1 MPSHATVLFVEDN
14 EDLRK
19 NAALVLDLEGYA
31 VRLASDG
38 QAALEMLEQGLVPD
52 LIVSDIMMPRVDG
65 YGLFEAVQQMPHLRG
80 IPFIFLTARGSRQD
94 ITAGRQLGVDDYL
107 VKPFDP
113 EDFIATVE
121 NKLRRSRDMHALA
134 AHRLDNARSLL
145 VQVLSHELR
154 TPITY
159 VTGGFALLAEE
170 LNAQKDTLNQQGI
183 EVSLNLIQNGTQR
196 LNRLAEQTVVYTQ
209 IISGAAAQHVAEAGE
224 PLELEALIY
233 DAQAAHRRL
242 IEERGIVI
250 RESSTEPAPIVV
262 MGLKDL
268 LVMAFGEILRNA
280 IQYAPAGGHIDI
292 RLGTEDGV
300 AVLAICDDGPGIPLE
315 DQATIWEVLVQSN
328 RETNEQQG
336 AGIGLPIARGIVE
349 AHRGS
354 IALESAPGR
363 GTEVTFRLPLADL
376 PPG

>member
-1 MPSHATVLFVEDN
+1 MPPHATVLFVEDN

-38 QAALEMLEQGLVPD
+38 QDALEMLEQGFVPD

-65 YGLFEAVQQMPHLRG
+65 YGLFEAVQRMPHLRG

-113 EDFIATVE
+113 EDFLATIE
-121 NKLRRSRDMHALA
+121 NKLRRSRDIHALA
-134 AHRLDNARSLL
+134 AQRLDNARSLL

-170 LNAQKDTLNQQGI
+170 LNAKKDTLNPRDI

-209 IISGAAAQHVAEAGE
+209 IISGAAAQHVAEVGE

-233 DAQAAHRRL
+233 DARAAHRRF
-242 IEERGIVI
+242 IEEREIEI
-250 RESSTEPAPIVV
+250 RQSSSGPEPITV

-268 LVMAFGEILRNA
+268 LVTAFGEVLHNA
-280 IQYAPAGGHIDI
+280 IRYTPVGGQIDI
-292 RLGTEDGV
+292 RLGTEEGV
-300 AVLAICDDGPGIPLE
+300 GVLTIRDDGPGIPPE
-315 DQATIWEVLVQSN
+315 DQETIWEVLVQSN

-349 AHRGS
+349 AHRGR
-354 IALESAPGR
+354 IDLNSAPGR
-363 GTEVTFRLPLADL
+363 GTEVTFRLPLANL
-376 PPG
+376 PSG